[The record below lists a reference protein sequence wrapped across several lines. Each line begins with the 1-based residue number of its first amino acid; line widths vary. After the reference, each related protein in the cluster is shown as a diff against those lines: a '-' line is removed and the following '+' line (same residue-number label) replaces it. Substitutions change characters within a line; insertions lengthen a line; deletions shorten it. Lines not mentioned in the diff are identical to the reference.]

1 MVADPNR
8 FVAWRGAVQISFVRY
23 RRWKLVHVHVDG
35 GVDAFYDGERF
46 CRQGDADFVCPY
58 GSKEL
63 KANDLANARRA
74 TEARTAPMAVIQE
87 SASDGKS

>member
-1 MVADPNR
+1 MPP
-8 FVAWRGAVQISFVRY
+8 
-23 RRWKLVHVHVDG
+23 HVDG

-46 CRQGDADFVCPY
+46 YRQGDADFVCQY
-58 GSKEL
+58 GSEEL
-63 KANDLANARRA
+63 KANDIANARRA